1 MLWHVQNVAPAAAA
15 ARFRSAL
22 ITAALRSIW
31 KVMARKSEKTR
42 GEKLAENAAQ
52 QGRATCLA
60 WPGETFSANISTDHR
75 RSPSIVV
82 RRSPT
87 VTSCQLKNHDRTK
100 CTKPRGEGWWW
111 GDNSIDSARDSTRSS
126 LALSR
131 SLQTGSGSVLTAA
144 R

>member
-1 MLWHVQNVAPAAAA
+1 MQRSRHLSLSHSLSLSGSCKHAFWVVLWHVQNVAPAAAA
-15 ARFRSAL
+15 ARFRSTL

-75 RSPSIVV
+75 RSP
-82 RRSPT
+82 T

-100 CTKPRGEGWWW
+100 CTKPAG
-111 GDNSIDSARDSTRSS
+111 GD
-126 LALSR
+126 
-131 SLQTGSGSVLTAA
+131 
-144 R
+144 

>member
-15 ARFRSAL
+15 ARFRSTL

-42 GEKLAENAAQ
+42 GKKLAENAAQ

-100 CTKPRGEGWWW
+100 CTKPRGG
-111 GDNSIDSARDSTRSS
+111 GNNSIDSARDSTRSS

>member
-1 MLWHVQNVAPAAAA
+1 MQRSRHLSLSHSLTLSRSCKHAFWVVLWHVQNVAPAAAA
-15 ARFRSAL
+15 ARFRSTL

-100 CTKPRGEGWWW
+100 CTKPGEEGWW
-111 GDNSIDSARDSTRSS
+111 
-126 LALSR
+126 
-131 SLQTGSGSVLTAA
+131 
-144 R
+144 